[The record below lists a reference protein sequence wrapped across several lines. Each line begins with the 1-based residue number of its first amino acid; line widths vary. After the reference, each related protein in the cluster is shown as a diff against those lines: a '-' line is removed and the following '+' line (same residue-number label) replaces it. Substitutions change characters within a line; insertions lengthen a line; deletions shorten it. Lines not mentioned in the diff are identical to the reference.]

1 MSLFDKKNR
10 KRVTVYLDPEHL
22 EAVERIQVGVGNG
35 ATQAEVL
42 RFALGRGLPTIER
55 SIEREREEAAQA
67 ELAAAQE
74 FAEHVEAGT
83 GNTPPGWARAQ
94 AEEEFEERTGARLV
108 DVPQEDQVLELYRVN
123 KRAWELVEAD
133 EADEAEASSG
143 R

>member
-10 KRVTVYLDPEHL
+10 QRVTVYLDPEHL
-22 EAVERIQVGVGNG
+22 EAVKRIQVGVANG

-42 RFALGRGLPTIER
+42 RFALDRGLPGIEE
-55 SIEREREEAAQA
+55 SIIEREREKAQA

-83 GNTPPGWARAQ
+83 ANSPPGWARDQ
-94 AEEEFEERTGARLV
+94 AEEEFVERTGTLLV

-123 KRAWELVEAD
+123 KQAWELVEAD
-133 EADEAEASSG
+133 EAEARPG
-143 R
+143 G